1 MELSELPISEYAF
14 PGPLRDTLIAAVR
27 SGAKTTTSSLH
38 EAYPVWDEPLPVAG
52 TIQAVID
59 SEGVP
64 RFATEI
70 VSVEVKRMADVD
82 DAFAIAEGEGFA
94 GAAEWRAA
102 HEAYWLS
109 APSVEDLGYT
119 PELTD
124 DTLVVCETV
133 RVVPAEELA
142 AL

>member
-1 MELSELPISEYAF
+1 MELSALPFSEYAF
-14 PGPLRDTLIAAVR
+14 PGPLRDQLTAAVY
-27 SGAKTTTSSLH
+27 SGIKTTTSSLH
-38 EAYPVWDEPLPVAG
+38 EAYAVWQEELPVAG
-52 TIQAVID
+52 TVQGVLD

-70 VSVEVKRMADVD
+70 VKVEVKRMAEVD

-94 GAAEWRAA
+94 GAADWRAA

-109 APSVEDLGYT
+109 RACVEDLGYT
-119 PELTD
+119 PELGD

-133 RVVPAEELA
+133 RVLSPEELA
-142 AL
+142 AR